1 MYMYLA
7 YYINKYTATYIYG
20 NITKT
25 HILSIYLNII
35 FNHIFYTILH
45 STTPLILFILLIPTL
60 IISLNLDK
68 IA

>member
-1 MYMYLA
+1 MYLA
-7 YYINKYTATYIYG
+7 HYINKYTATYIYI

-35 FNHIFYTILH
+35 FNHIFYTIPH
-45 STTPLILFILLIPTL
+45 SPPPLFLFILLIPTL
-60 IISLNLDK
+60 IISPNLDK